1 MPSAHHTQTATK
13 LMGPKPSNLSAEMVS
28 MNEEIVVRVEFG
40 SHLYGTNTD
49 SSDHDYKSV
58 YVPCSSD
65 ILLQRVKGSLGH
77 KVKRFE
83 GDKNSPEDTD
93 DEMYSIQRYLGLLS
107 EGQTVT
113 IDMLFTPAPLITSPL
128 WEEIRANKD
137 LLLTK
142 RSAAFVGYCRT
153 QANKYGIKGSR
164 VAAAKE
170 AMEFFNAHLE
180 RLGTTA
186 KLHEIADLLP
196 SITGEH
202 THIVELDTTPGN
214 TEHFVDCCN
223 RKVSFGNTIKAAS
236 EIYSR
241 IYENYGKRARL
252 AQTNEGVDWKALSHA
267 VRVANE
273 ALELLSTGNVTFPL
287 PNAEHILEIKRG
299 LLPYDDVASEIERLL
314 VEVESASDKSMLR
327 DEADQQFID
336 ELVCRVHG
344 RSVMSK

>member
-1 MPSAHHTQTATK
+1 MDEK
-13 LMGPKPSNLSAEMVS
+13 
-28 MNEEIVVRVEFG
+28 IVVRIEFG
-40 SHLYGTNTD
+40 SHLYGTSTA

-58 YVPCSSD
+58 YIPSAED

-93 DEMYSIQRYLGLLS
+93 DEMYSLQRFLGLLS

-113 IDMLFTPAPLITSPL
+113 IDMLFTPHPLITSPL
-128 WEEIRANKD
+128 WDEIRAHKD

-164 VAAAKE
+164 VAAAKD
-170 AMEFFNAHLE
+170 AMEFFMTHLE
-180 RLGTTA
+180 RLGSTA

-196 SITGEH
+196 SLAGEH
-202 THIVELDTTPGN
+202 TRIIELETTPGN
-214 TEHFVDCCN
+214 SEHFIDCCN
-223 RKVSFGNTIKAAS
+223 RKVSFGNTIKAAA

-241 IYENYGKRARL
+241 IYDNYGKRAKL
-252 AQTNEGVDWKALSHA
+252 AQTNEGIDWKALSHA

-273 ALELLSTGNVTFPL
+273 ALELLATANVTFPL
-287 PNAEHILEIKRG
+287 PNAAHILEIKRG
-299 LLPYDDVASEIERLL
+299 LLPYDDVASEIEKLL
-314 VEVESASDKSMLR
+314 EDVEQASLVSNLR
-327 DEADQQFID
+327 EEADQAFI
-336 ELVCRVHG
+336 EALVCRVH
-344 RSVMSK
+344 RNVIRES

>member
-1 MPSAHHTQTATK
+1 MTE
-13 LMGPKPSNLSAEMVS
+13 L
-28 MNEEIVVRVEFG
+28 VVRIEFG
-40 SHLYGTNTD
+40 SHLYGTSTS

-58 YVPCSSD
+58 YVPCASA

-77 KVKRFE
+77 KVKRYE
-83 GDKNSPEDTD
+83 GDRNSPEDTD
-93 DEMYSIQRYLGLLS
+93 DEMYSLQRYLGLLS

-113 IDMLFTPAPLITSPL
+113 IDMLFTPKPLMTGPL

-170 AMEFFNAHLE
+170 AAEFFKAQLD

-196 SITGEH
+196 SIVGEH
-202 THIVELDTTPGN
+202 TQIVELDTTPGH
-214 TEHFVDCCN
+214 TEHFVECCN

-236 EIYSR
+236 EIFSR
-241 IYENYGKRARL
+241 IYDNYGKRAKL
-252 AQTNEGVDWKALSHA
+252 AQTNEGIDWKALSHA

-273 ALELLSTGNVTFPL
+273 ALELLATANVTFPL
-287 PNAEHILEIKRG
+287 SNAEHILEIKRG

-314 VEVESASDKSMLR
+314 EEVERASEVSTLR
-327 DEADQQFID
+327 DEADQEFID
-336 ELVCRVHG
+336 ALVCRVHRKAVLEG
-344 RSVMSK
+344 KP